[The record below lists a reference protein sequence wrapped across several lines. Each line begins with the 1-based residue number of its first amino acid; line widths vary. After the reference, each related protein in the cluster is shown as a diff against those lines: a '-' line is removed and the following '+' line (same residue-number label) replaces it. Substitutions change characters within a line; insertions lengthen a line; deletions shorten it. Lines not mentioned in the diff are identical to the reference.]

1 MKEVMDQAE
10 VPHPPLLG
18 EQVMV
23 ALDPDPTKIQAKLMG
38 MGKSPA

>member
-1 MKEVMDQAE
+1 MKEVKDQAE
-10 VPHPPLLG
+10 VPHPPLW
-18 EQVMV
+18 EQVMG